1 MKILSTL
8 LIATLFL
15 FACSGEE
22 AAKEAQFKVQ
32 DELMASGMAI
42 HDEVMPKMGELNGYK
57 RKINNILSSSKEQL
71 TEQQIEQGREVV
83 VQLDRADEAMKSW
96 MGNIPDVEGMRST
109 EADHATIVKALEQ
122 SNAQATEMSA
132 LIQRALTNGAAT
144 LAALQ
149 QATIVTE

>member
-1 MKILSTL
+1 MKIISTFL
-8 LIATLFL
+8 FATLFL
-15 FACSGEE
+15 IACGDNE
-22 AAKEAQFKVQ
+22 AAQKAQYKVQ
-32 DELMASGMAI
+32 DDLMATGMEI

-57 RKINNILSSSKEQL
+57 RNINNILSSNAQQL

-96 MGNIPDVEGMRST
+96 MFNIPDVKGMRTT

-122 SNAQATEMSA
+122 SNAQATEMNA

-149 QATIVTE
+149 QAIIVEE